1 LANRWPAPGKKS
13 TLEIMTKVGGI
24 RVGVLT
30 SMCRRAVLVL
40 VVLASLWLIFELDA
54 STGAAPIQH
63 LYYLPIVIA
72 GLWLPR
78 YAGLIV
84 GLAAVVL
91 YHAANAIPLASR
103 YRESDIVQIALF
115 VGVAVVT
122 SKLADDRRQLHR
134 LAVTDDLTG
143 LHNLRGFEA
152 RLIPIIKSAGQSGSP
167 VTLFV
172 LDVDRLKSINDVHG
186 HLAGADAVRSVGQIV
201 GAWLADGAFACRFGG
216 DEFVI
221 ALPGRDLS
229 AARETAETLRAS
241 VHTAAPLLAGV
252 PFPAGTLS
260 ISVGLACRTRFDN
273 PSSGS
278 DGYAEMA
285 EALFRAADQALYVA
299 KGAGRNQVHAVSLDT
314 QPTPVS

>member
-1 LANRWPAPGKKS
+1 
-13 TLEIMTKVGGI
+13 MTKVGGI

-30 SMCRRAVLVL
+30 SLRGRAVLVL

-78 YAGLIV
+78 YAGLIA

-91 YHAANAIPLASR
+91 YHLANPDLLASR

-115 VGVAVVT
+115 IGVGVVT

-143 LHNLRGFEA
+143 LYNLRGFEA
-152 RLIPIIKSAGQSGSP
+152 RLIPIIRSASQGGSP
-167 VTLFV
+167 VTLAV

-186 HLAGADAVRSVGQIV
+186 HLAGADAVRSVGQTV

-229 AARETAETLRAS
+229 AASKAAEELRAS
-241 VHTAAPLLAGV
+241 VHATAPLLAGL
-252 PFPAGTLS
+252 PFPSGTLS
-260 ISVGLACRTRFDN
+260 ISLGLACGTHFN
-273 PSSGS
+273 EQSQGP

-285 EALFRAADQALYVA
+285 EALFRAADKALYVA
-299 KGAGRNQVHAVSLDT
+299 KSAGRNQIHTVLLST
-314 QPTPVS
+314 QETPVP

>member
-1 LANRWPAPGKKS
+1 
-13 TLEIMTKVGGI
+13 MTTVHAGI
-24 RVGVLT
+24 RLDALT
-30 SMCRRAVLVL
+30 STRWRAVLVL
-40 VVLASLWLIFELDA
+40 IVLVSLWLIYQLDA
-54 STGAAPIQH
+54 STGVAPIQH

-78 YAGLIV
+78 YAGLIA

-91 YHAANAIPLASR
+91 YHLANPVLLASR
-103 YRESDIVQIALF
+103 YHESDVVQIALF
-115 VGVAVVT
+115 VGVGVVT

-143 LHNLRGFEA
+143 LYNLRGFEA
-152 RLIPIIKSAGQSGSP
+152 RLIPIIRSASLAGTP
-167 VTLFV
+167 VTLAV

-201 GAWLADGAFACRFGG
+201 GAWLPDGAFACRFGG

-229 AARETAETLRAS
+229 AAGAAAEELRMS
-241 VHTAAPLLAGV
+241 VHRAAPVLANV
-252 PFPAGTLS
+252 PFPSGTLS
-260 ISVGLACRTRFDN
+260 ISVGLACRSRFLD
-273 PSSGS
+273 SSPGPDS
-278 DGYAEMA
+278 YAEMA

-299 KGAGRNQVHAVSLDT
+299 KGSGRNQIHAVSVIN
-314 QPTPVS
+314 QGTPVS